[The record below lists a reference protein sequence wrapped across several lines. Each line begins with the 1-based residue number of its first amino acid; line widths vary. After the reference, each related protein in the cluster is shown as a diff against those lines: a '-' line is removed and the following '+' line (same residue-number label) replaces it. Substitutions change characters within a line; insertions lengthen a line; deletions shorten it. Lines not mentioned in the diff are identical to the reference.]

1 MYPPQES
8 PSSPDPQEIHIS
20 SIKLEKHSKP
30 IQLRKSTDT
39 LKNNIDLK
47 DEITKKRTSLKIENN
62 STLSEDVKTTLSAP
76 TTIKRGDFLVDKND
90 CVMTEKIISTYGNN
104 GNDLENCETM
114 DNRKIKN
121 NNVVDVIIYKK
132 DEEIIDNKNKNGNK
146 NRNSLNSSSN
156 DDEDDD
162 YQDLENGNTT
172 DMSCDNKNRD
182 SLVSSDD
189 YSCGEMNSINKRIL
203 NSDGEMTQDSLTS
216 PNEGPLSRRYAEI
229 AHFNNNKW

>member
-1 MYPPQES
+1 MYPPQDS
-8 PSSPDPQEIHIS
+8 PSSPDEPQEIHIS
-20 SIKLEKHSKP
+20 STKHDKHSKI

-90 CVMTEKIISTYGNN
+90 CTMTEKIISTYGNN

-121 NNVVDVIIYKK
+121 NNVDVIIYKK
-132 DEEIIDNKNKNGNK
+132 DEEIIDNKNK

-189 YSCGEMNSINKRIL
+189 YSCGEMNSINTRIL